1 MCLAIFA
8 PAGVEVPTPS
18 IRNGWVRNS
27 DGGGFAYIKKGKVHI
42 VKGLMSLS
50 EFAKAYDE
58 AFKKYGSKSPFL
70 LHFRIRSMGT
80 KDETN
85 THPFSLKNGALIHNG
100 TLDGT
105 GAAYGHGRSD
115 TAIFVERYQ
124 DFLTEENM
132 LANKD
137 AIGKAV
143 GYNKFAALFATGN
156 HVIINED
163 KGQWKDKVWYSNSTY
178 QDYGHSSY
186 RGQRWDPQKG
196 QYVDD
201 TSAVIYGD

>member
-8 PAGVEVPTPS
+8 PVGVEVPTPS

-27 DGGGFAYIKKGKVHI
+27 DGGGFAYVKKGKVQI
-42 VKGLMSLS
+42 VKGLMNLTD
-50 EFAKAYDE
+50 FGKAYDE
-58 AFKKYGSKSPFL
+58 AFKKYGAKSPFL
-70 LHFRIRSMGT
+70 LHFRIRSMGAR
-80 KDETN
+80 DETN

-105 GAAYGHGRSD
+105 GAQYGNGRSD
-115 TAIFVERYQ
+115 TSLFVERYQ

-132 LANKD
+132 RANKE

-143 GYNKFAALFATGN
+143 GYNKFAALFGTGG

-163 KGQWKDKVWYSNSTY
+163 KGQWKDKVWYSNFTY
-178 QDYGHSSY
+178 QDYGHGSGRYS
-186 RGQRWDPQKG
+186 GSDG
-196 QYVDD
+196 V
-201 TSAVIYGD
+201 VYGD